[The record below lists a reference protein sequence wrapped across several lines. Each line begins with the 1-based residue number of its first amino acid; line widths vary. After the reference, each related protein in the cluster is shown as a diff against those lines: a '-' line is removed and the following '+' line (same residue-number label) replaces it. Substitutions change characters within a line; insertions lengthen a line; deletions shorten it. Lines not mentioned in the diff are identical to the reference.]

1 MTLGTTTLGE
11 KLREAIEKKSLAT
24 TINQW
29 DDEDSATKQN
39 IKDIP
44 VLELQDKTKSS
55 NSFAVTTNA
64 SRVTFDYVFNHAG
77 STVTEVA
84 TALEKQGQKVST
96 VTSLCYQMVKNGM
109 FRKTSGGKLFPLVN
123 QYEPLKNS
131 KQLRN
136 KAIKESG
143 FSDAPK
149 KKVVIITRRT
159 GSTVDAGGIAA
170 LKQEEAPKRM
180 DPYKWNADEYIEGL
194 SVLQARELYL
204 KLKEIF
210 GG

>member
-1 MTLGTTTLGE
+1 MSFHVERVASTLGE
-11 KLREAIEKKSLAT
+11 KLREAIEKKNLAT

-44 VLELQDKTKSS
+44 VIELPKTESKPKHTFGITS
-55 NSFAVTTNA
+55 NA
-64 SRVTFDYVFNHAG
+64 SRATFEYVFNNAG
-77 STVTEVA
+77 STAFEVA
-84 TALEKQGQKVST
+84 STLEKQGQKFST

-109 FRKTSGGKLFPLVN
+109 FRKTSDGKLFPLVN
-123 QYEPLKNS
+123 HYEPLKNS

-149 KKVVIITRRT
+149 KKVVMITRRT
-159 GSTVDAGGIAA
+159 GNTVETGGIAA
-170 LKQEEAPKRM
+170 LKQETTTKAWSV
-180 DPYKWNADEYIEGL
+180 DAVVDGL
-194 SVLQARELYL
+194 TLTQGRALYL

>member
-1 MTLGTTTLGE
+1 MATLGE
-11 KLREAIEKKSLAT
+11 ALREAIEKKGLAN

-39 IKDIP
+39 IKYIP
-44 VLELQDKTKSS
+44 VIELPKPAN
-55 NSFAVTTNA
+55 NSFPITTNA

-84 TALEKQGQKVST
+84 STLEKQGQKFST

-109 FRKTSGGKLFPLVN
+109 FRKTSDGKLFPLVN
-123 QYEPLKNS
+123 KYEPLKNA

-143 FSDAPK
+143 FSDAPP
-149 KKVVIITRRT
+149 KKVVLIKRRT
-159 GSTVDAGGIAA
+159 NEGAAGIAA
-170 LKQEEAPKRM
+170 LKQETNTVAWSV
-180 DPYKWNADEYIEGL
+180 DAVVDGL
-194 SVLQARELYL
+194 TLTQGRALYL